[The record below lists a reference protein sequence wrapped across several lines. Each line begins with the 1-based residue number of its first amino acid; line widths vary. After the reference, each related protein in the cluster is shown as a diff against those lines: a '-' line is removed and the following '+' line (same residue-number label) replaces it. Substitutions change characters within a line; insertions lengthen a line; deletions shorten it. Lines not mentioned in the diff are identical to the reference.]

1 VQSWSSALRLRWQ
14 DAPHL
19 LRVALA
25 VSLLATQPF
34 YTANL
39 RAQETNTLE
48 IIKQLQKRIEELEQ
62 KVKSLENKTEPPP
75 SEQKT
80 KQRVEELD
88 QQVKSLQQERQKD
101 AAVAEAKAAKAPVI
115 SVGEQGFSMSSANGD
130 FALQLKGVLQLDSR
144 TFFADHGTVGND
156 GFLLRRARPVLQGT
170 VFRDFDFLFV
180 PDFGGTSGPQIFD
193 AYLNYR
199 PIPEI
204 QLQAGK
210 FKAPVG
216 LEQLI
221 ADRDIW
227 FNERGMPTALV
238 PNRDIGFELH
248 GDIADSVLSYAAG
261 IFNGVGDGRNS
272 NNADFEDD
280 KAFAGRLF
288 FQPFKKTDLAALKGV
303 GFGLGGSYED
313 MQKTNTSGL
322 PQTTGGS
329 LAGFITEG
337 QQQFFSYNPTNKGVV
352 VAAGEHWRVAPQAYN
367 FYGPFSL
374 LGEYTISDQEVRRT
388 GGSAATTR
396 TLDNRAWQVAAGW
409 VLTGED
415 AAYAGG
421 VVPEHPFDLKN
432 CGWGAWQLV
441 GRYEELNVDRAAFPL
456 FSDGNTSAR
465 TADEWSVGLNWYLNA
480 NIIVRT
486 SFSRTTF
493 RGGGGSSSANRPAEN
508 VLFTRLQLAF

>member
-1 VQSWSSALRLRWQ
+1 MNAQIKGGMYVATKITMRF
-14 DAPHL
+14 L
-19 LRVALA
+19 LIGA
-25 VSLLATQPF
+25 LLAGEPF
-34 YTANL
+34 SVGNA
-39 RAQETNTLE
+39 RAQDTNTLE

-62 KVKSLENKTEPPP
+62 KVKSLENKTEPVPGG
-75 SEQKT
+75 QKT

-88 QQVKSLQQERQKD
+88 QQVKALERDRQMD
-101 AAVAEAKAAKAPVI
+101 SAAAEEKAARAPTI
-115 SVGEQGFSMSSANGD
+115 SIGEHGFSLSSANGD
-130 FALQLKGVLQLDSR
+130 FALQLKGVLQIDSR

-170 VFRDFDFLFV
+170 VFRNFDFLFV

-204 QLQAGK
+204 QIRAGK
-210 FKAPVG
+210 FKMPVG
-216 LEQLI
+216 LEQLM
-221 ADRDIW
+221 ADRDTW
-227 FNERGMPTALV
+227 FNERGFPSTLIAG
-238 PNRDIGFELH
+238 RDLGFELH
-248 GDIADSVLSYAAG
+248 GDIADSVVSYAAG
-261 IFNGVGDGRNS
+261 IFDGVGDGRNS

-288 FQPFKKTDLAALKGV
+288 FQPFMKTDVAALKGI

-313 MQKTNTSGL
+313 MQKTNTAGL

-329 LAGFITEG
+329 LAGYITEG
-337 QQQFFSYNPTNKGVV
+337 QQQFFSYNPTGKAVV
-352 VAAGEHWRVAPQAYN
+352 VAAGEHWRVAPQAYY

-374 LGEYTISDQEVRRT
+374 LGEYTISDQEVKRT
-388 GGSAATTR
+388 GASPNATR
-396 TLDNRAWQVAAGW
+396 FLDNRGWQVATGW

-415 AAYAGG
+415 AAYSGG
-421 VVPEHPFDLKN
+421 VLPKRPFNLRE

-441 GRYEELNVDRAAFPL
+441 GRYEELNIDQAAFPL
-456 FSDGNTSAR
+456 FSNASTSAR
-465 TADEWSVGLNWYLNA
+465 SADEWSLGLNWYLNV
-480 NIIVRT
+480 NVLVKT